1 MKYFFNYRW
10 LFFKLDKS
18 SYEFIKDLSNVM
30 EIQFPTKTT
39 MSLNLQGQ
47 ELYELTEEITN
58 EFKRFLQGQEL
69 YELFLQGQELY
80 ELTEEITNEFKRL
93 F

>member
-18 SYEFIKDLSNVM
+18 SYEFIKDYSLYEFIKDLSNVM

-58 EFKRFLQGQEL
+58 EFKR
-69 YELFLQGQELY
+69 LF
-80 ELTEEITNEFKRL
+80 
-93 F
+93 